1 MLFCRLAKNSDR
13 DVRNAI
19 SRKRVREVLG
29 SDARRE
35 ARKTLRRGMRDKI
48 FTIVAIVLVPIL
60 TMVFVYM
67 Y

>member
-1 MLFCRLAKNSDR
+1 M
-13 DVRNAI
+13 
-19 SRKRVREVLG
+19 G

-60 TMVFVYM
+60 MMVFVYM